1 MEFHAHYFSEEDA
14 KSRAQL
20 AAALSLQIWDNYR
33 LGIPVVN
40 KPIGDHKGSI
50 CFKFLVDGVLQLI
63 KPPVI
68 VDLINIGENLNE
80 HEIEEEHPCHFGP
93 EVHFFDLLVIVP
105 HEATGLE
112 ADNTLLDVAK
122 SLRNIVTL
130 VAIIHIMDWIFDQTK
145 NKTVRYVIKVLV
157 IKFVKLYLA
166 NVKVDFT
173 TANRWVMRK
182 FFDLVRH

>member
-1 MEFHAHYFSEEDA
+1 MEFHAHNFPEKDA
-14 KSRAQL
+14 ESRAQL

-40 KPIGDHKGSI
+40 EPIGDHERSI

-68 VDLINIGENLNE
+68 VNLINVGENLNE
-80 HEIEEEHPCHFGP
+80 HEIEEEYSCHLGP
-93 EVHFFDLLVIVP
+93 EVHLFDLLVVVP

-112 ADNTLLDVAK
+112 ANHTLLDIAK
-122 SLRNIVTL
+122 SLRNVVTL
-130 VAIIHIMDWIFDQTK
+130 VAIIHIMNWILDQTK
-145 NKTVRYVIKVLV
+145 NKTVGYVIKVLV

-166 NVKVDFT
+166 NVKVNFT
-173 TANRWVMRK
+173 TANRWVMR
-182 FFDLVRH
+182 